1 MILQVPGA
9 TAVTK
14 PEDAFTVAN
23 AVFEL
28 DHVPPASPLE
38 VYVVVAPMHNGEVPV
53 IVPALAFGLI
63 VIDFVA
69 ETGALHPAVTV

>member
-9 TAVTK
+9 TAVTR
-14 PEDAFTVAN
+14 PVVEFTVAK

-28 DHVPPASPLE
+28 DQVPPASPLE

-53 IVPALAFGLI
+53 IVPAFAFGLI

-69 ETGALHPAVTV
+69 ETGALHPDVTV